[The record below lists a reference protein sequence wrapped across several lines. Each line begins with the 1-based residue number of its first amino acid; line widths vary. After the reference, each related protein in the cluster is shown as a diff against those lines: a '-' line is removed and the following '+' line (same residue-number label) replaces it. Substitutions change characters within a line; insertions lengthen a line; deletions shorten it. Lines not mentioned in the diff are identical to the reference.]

1 MSEPSPPTLEAT
13 PPPLSEVEIRS
24 EISSLTPGERTRL
37 IKIAGY
43 YAWKGRTSFEEPDE
57 LVQEAICRVLEG
69 MRSWPR
75 DLEKLRFLAGVI
87 KSIAGDWKRAQ
98 RQALKRTV
106 PLNEEREVG
115 EARRG
120 LMDYEGTEARGIRAK
135 LDVKRI
141 MTHFDDDPI
150 AQKML
155 MGMADG
161 ARGEDLEQASG
172 LSPTEYESKRKK
184 IRRRIEKLKT

>member
-1 MSEPSPPTLEAT
+1 MAQNTTNRASASDGRTTRHPGYAVSQI
-13 PPPLSEVEIRS
+13 IRKRIEES
-24 EISSLTPGERTRL
+24 FAWTKT
-37 IKIAGY
+37 IAGLH
-43 YAWKGRTSFEEPDE
+43 KTKHRGVGRVAFQF
-57 LVQEAICRVLEG
+57 VFA
-69 MRSWPR
+69 M
-75 DLEKLRFLAGVI
+75 AAY
-87 KSIAGDWKRAQ
+87 KSIAGDRKR
-98 RQALKRTV
+98 ALKRTV

-115 EARRG
+115 
-120 LMDYEGTEARGIRAK
+120 DEGIEARGIQAK
-135 LDVKRI
+135 LDLKRI

-161 ARGEDLEQASG
+161 IIGEDLRQAIS